1 MITTV
6 KILSAYGQGLKG
18 SMKKNVNSLVC
29 RMAELWVDFTFFLL
43 SFVNVFVMFCNKQY
57 YKKAAEPAD

>member
-6 KILSAYGQGLKG
+6 KILSAYGQRLKG

-29 RMAELWVDFTFFLL
+29 RMAEFWVDFSFFY
-43 SFVNVFVMFCNKQY
+43 FEFCQCFCNVLQ
-57 YKKAAEPAD
+57 